1 MLGLK
6 IETTF
11 ENIAAVHYIA
21 SRMGLV
27 KHLKGNRMHNEFL
40 NYVRDHRSTPD
51 QFFLV
56 INQNPGV
63 DDKVVEFMWTQVWFQ
78 YTKACIRAPPDSEV
92 VKTFEY
98 IKQKLVQNGL
108 WAKAAAMTMR
118 VENTFRE
125 HRRKWDAASE

>member
-1 MLGLK
+1 
-6 IETTF
+6 
-11 ENIAAVHYIA
+11 
-21 SRMGLV
+21 MGLV

-56 INQNPGV
+56 VNQNPGV